1 MKKLSHVDRQGRPR
15 MVDVSAKPESHRLAR
30 ATGLIRLQ
38 ASTLRLI
45 ARNQIQ
51 KGNVLGIAELA
62 GIQAAKQTW
71 QLIPLCHQL
80 RLSKVHVQAELGSKG
95 VRITSEVVCTERT
108 GVEMEA
114 LLATT
119 TALLT
124 IYDMCKAV
132 DRRMIIES
140 VRLIEK
146 TKSAPGAPDPA
157 DRPRARRLAR

>member
-1 MKKLSHVDRQGRPR
+1 MKKLTHVDHQGRPR
-15 MVDVSAKPESHRLAR
+15 MVDVSAKPESYRLAR

-38 ASTLRLI
+38 ASTLRQI
-45 ARNQIQ
+45 EKNQIQ
-51 KGNVLGIAELA
+51 KGSALGIAELA

-80 RLSKVHVQAELGSKG
+80 RLSKVQVQAKLTTRG
-95 VRITSEVVCTERT
+95 VRITSEIVCTERT

-132 DRRMIIES
+132 DRHMIIES

-146 TKSAPGAPDPA
+146 IKNTPDGT
-157 DRPRARRLAR
+157 